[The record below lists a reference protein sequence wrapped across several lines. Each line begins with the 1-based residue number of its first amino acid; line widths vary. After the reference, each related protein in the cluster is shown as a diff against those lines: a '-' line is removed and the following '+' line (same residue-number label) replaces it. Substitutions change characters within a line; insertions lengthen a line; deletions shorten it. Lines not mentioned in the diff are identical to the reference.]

1 MFVHFFYVH
10 FVFFDNYPLLF
21 YFFCANISSGDHFR
35 RFSYINLF
43 ITSMNIQTHRA
54 DFGQKGM
61 VSMDNPSFRTPT
73 KVIMVTS
80 SKGGVGKTTAV
91 ANLSMALALMG
102 KRILA
107 VDLDMG
113 NRCLDLALG
122 LENQALY
129 DISDVLRGS
138 VQPESAAVEH
148 PRCTFLRF
156 VAAPPQPVSLLTPET
171 FSAMIRSYAAGNY
184 DFILID
190 TPGGTDAA
198 LVCAADSADAALIVS
213 TEQAASIRSAE
224 RTGRYLQELGVAN
237 RRLVVNCFSGG
248 LKKSEK
254 RLVRLL
260 QVIDTVS
267 IPLIG
272 VVPFERNVWFSKTGE
287 QLLDQS
293 PLKNTAFAGAFRN
306 IAARVVGRHVAV
318 LDRAK
323 F

>member
-1 MFVHFFYVH
+1 
-10 FVFFDNYPLLF
+10 
-21 YFFCANISSGDHFR
+21 
-35 RFSYINLF
+35 
-43 ITSMNIQTHRA
+43 
-54 DFGQKGM
+54 
-61 VSMDNPSFRTPT
+61 
-73 KVIMVTS
+73 
-80 SKGGVGKTTAV
+80 
-91 ANLSMALALMG
+91 
-102 KRILA
+102 
-107 VDLDMG
+107 
-113 NRCLDLALG
+113 
-122 LENQALY
+122 
-129 DISDVLRGS
+129 
-138 VQPESAAVEH
+138 
-148 PRCTFLRF
+148 
-156 VAAPPQPVSLLTPET
+156 
-171 FSAMIRSYAAGNY
+171 MIRSYAAGNY

-293 PLKNTAFAGAFRN
+293 PLKNTCLCRRLSEYRGE
-306 IAARVVGRHVAV
+306 GRRQTRSCFGSREILTRSRRDSALHVR
-318 LDRAK
+318 LLQKRRMIREE
-323 F
+323 FI